1 MVIAIFS
8 RPKGDTGNGD
18 ALDLEAGCIVLRAEQ
33 LASAEHRSKQGG
45 RLFNNAKGDFQH
57 G

>member
-1 MVIAIFS
+1 MVMAIFS
-8 RPKGDTGNGD
+8 RPKGETGNGD
-18 ALDLEAGCIVLRAEQ
+18 ALVLDADCIVLRAEQ
-33 LASAEHRSKQGG
+33 LTSAEHRSNPGG